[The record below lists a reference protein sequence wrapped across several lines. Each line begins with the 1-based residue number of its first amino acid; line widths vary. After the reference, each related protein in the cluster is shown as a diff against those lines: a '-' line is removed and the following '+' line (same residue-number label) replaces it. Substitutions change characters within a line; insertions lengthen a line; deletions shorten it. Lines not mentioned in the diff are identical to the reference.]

1 MKRIE
6 DIKVMLTGKKA
17 APKSRPPERDLPDPA
32 DLPLDMPL
40 KDVFMRRRSSLD
52 FSDATICDED
62 LVRIL
67 WAADGINGKGKND
80 NHRTTPTTL
89 NWKEIDTYVVKA
101 NGVWLWVPERHVLSF
116 VHEKDCRKDF
126 CLLQPMVSQAP
137 VHLVYVYDQAKTQ
150 GLMTDLAMQ
159 IVQFIKKKNI
169 TTLSEEVMAHAPLL
183 DAGARVMAVYMAC
196 AALNLNC
203 LARLTFDSQKVHDTL
218 GLTATQKPLCVQTL
232 GHKPKGLLDLAF

>member
-6 DIKVMLTGKKA
+6 ELKDIIKGKKNEET
-17 APKSRPPERDLPDPA
+17 PKAPERELPAPSKMS
-32 DLPLDMPL
+32 MPL
-40 KDVFMRRRSSLD
+40 SDVFMRRRSSLD
-52 FSDATICDED
+52 FSDAPICDDD

-67 WAADGINGKGKND
+67 WAADGLNGKGNNE

-101 NGVWLWVPERHVLSF
+101 NGVWLWVPERRVLSF

-126 CLLQPMVSQAP
+126 CLLQPMVKQAP

-159 IVQFIKKKNI
+159 IVQFINRKNI
-169 TTLSEEVMAHAPLL
+169 TKMSDEVMAHAPLL
-183 DAGARVMAVYMAC
+183 DTGAKVMAVYMAC
-196 AALNLNC
+196 AALNINC
-203 LARLTFDSQKVHDTL
+203 LARLTFDSEKVHDTL
-218 GLTATQKPLCVQTL
+218 QLTATQMPLCVQTL
-232 GHKPKGLLDLAF
+232 GYKPKGLLDLAF

>member
-6 DIKVMLTGKKA
+6 ELKDIIKGKKNEEN
-17 APKSRPPERDLPDPA
+17 PKAPERELPA
-32 DLPLDMPL
+32 LGKMSMPL
-40 KDVFMRRRSSLD
+40 SDVFMRRRSSLD
-52 FSDATICDED
+52 FSDAPICDED

-67 WAADGINGKGKND
+67 WAADGLNGKGNNE

-101 NGVWLWVPERHVLSF
+101 NGVWLWVPERRVLSF

-126 CLLQPMVSQAP
+126 CLLQPMVKQAP

-159 IVQFIKKKNI
+159 VVQFINRKNI
-169 TTLSEEVMAHAPLL
+169 TKMSDEVMAHAPLL
-183 DAGARVMAVYMAC
+183 DTGAKVMAVYMAC
-196 AALNLNC
+196 AALNINC
-203 LARLTFDSQKVHDTL
+203 LARLTFDSEKVHDTL
-218 GLTATQKPLCVQTL
+218 QLTATQMPLCVQTL
-232 GHKPKGLLDLAF
+232 GYKPKGLLDLAF

>member
-6 DIKVMLTGKKA
+6 ELKDMIKGLKTPE
-17 APKSRPPERDLPDPA
+17 APRAPERELPEPG
-32 DLPLDMPL
+32 PMDMPI

-52 FSDATICDED
+52 FSDAPICDED

-67 WAADGINGKGKND
+67 WAADGINGKGKNE

-89 NWKEIDTYVVKA
+89 SWQEIDTYVVKA

-126 CLLQPMVSQAP
+126 CLLQPMVKQAP

-159 IVQFIKKKNI
+159 IVQYINRKNI
-169 TTLSEEVMAHAPLL
+169 TRLSEEVMQRAPLL
-183 DAGARVMAVYMAC
+183 DTGAKVMAVYMAA
-196 AALNLNC
+196 AALNINC
-203 LARLTFDSQKVHDTL
+203 LARLTFDSEKVHDTL
-218 GLTATQKPLCVQTL
+218 QLTETQVPLCVQTL
-232 GHKPKGLLDLAF
+232 GYKPKGLLDLAF

>member
-6 DIKVMLTGKKA
+6 ELKDIIKGKKNEEN
-17 APKSRPPERDLPDPA
+17 PKAPERELPAPGKIS
-32 DLPLDMPL
+32 MPL
-40 KDVFMRRRSSLD
+40 SDVFMRRRSSLD
-52 FSDATICDED
+52 FSDAPICDDD

-67 WAADGINGKGKND
+67 WAADGLNGKGNNE

-101 NGVWLWVPERHVLSF
+101 NGVWLWVPERRVLSF

-126 CLLQPMVSQAP
+126 CLLQPMVKQAP

-159 IVQFIKKKNI
+159 IVQFINRKNI
-169 TTLSEEVMAHAPLL
+169 TKMSDEVMAHAPLL
-183 DAGARVMAVYMAC
+183 DTGAKVMAVYMAC
-196 AALNLNC
+196 AALNINC
-203 LARLTFDSQKVHDTL
+203 LARLTFDSEKVHDTL
-218 GLTATQKPLCVQTL
+218 QLTATQMPLCVQTL
-232 GHKPKGLLDLAF
+232 GYKPKGLLDLAF